1 MAWKAECNRR
11 KWYCILGWDA
21 VSWFSEHSYN
31 EWRRS
36 LTPAQIR
43 KLEEYEKKQKEKRE
57 KDLENAILAEL
68 EKFILEMGSD
78 FAFLARQKHL
88 VLDGKKNYAILKDV
102 LTKIK

>member
-21 VSWFSEHSYN
+21 VSWFSEYSYN

-36 LTPAQIR
+36 LTPEQIR

-57 KDLENAILAEL
+57 KRKRLGKCFCCNSDDVQLYLEAYVNEGQIA
-68 EKFILEMGSD
+68 
-78 FAFLARQKHL
+78 
-88 VLDGKKNYAILKDV
+88 GKERSKL
-102 LTKIK
+102 

>member
-21 VSWFSEHSYN
+21 VSWFSEYSYN

-36 LTPAQIR
+36 LTPEQIR

-57 KDLENAILAEL
+57 KDLKMLPSLNMCTDIIPMCADI
-68 EKFILEMGSD
+68 I
-78 FAFLARQKHL
+78 QHL
-88 VLDGKKNYAILKDV
+88 R
-102 LTKIK
+102 

>member
-21 VSWFSEHSYN
+21 ASWFSEYNYN

-43 KLEEYEKKQKEKRE
+43 KLEEYEKRQKEKRE
-57 KDLENAILAEL
+57 KDLENAFFCNADDVQL
-68 EKFILEMGSD
+68 
-78 FAFLARQKHL
+78 HL
-88 VLDGKKNYAILKDV
+88 GAYVNEGQIAGKERSKL
-102 LTKIK
+102 

>member
-21 VSWFSEHSYN
+21 VSWFSEYSYN

-57 KDLENAILAEL
+57 KEEKGKEMKRWERRERIQKKRGMSEL
-68 EKFILEMGSD
+68 LTPRMGSVD
-78 FAFLARQKHL
+78 E
-88 VLDGKKNYAILKDV
+88 KD
-102 LTKIK
+102 TR